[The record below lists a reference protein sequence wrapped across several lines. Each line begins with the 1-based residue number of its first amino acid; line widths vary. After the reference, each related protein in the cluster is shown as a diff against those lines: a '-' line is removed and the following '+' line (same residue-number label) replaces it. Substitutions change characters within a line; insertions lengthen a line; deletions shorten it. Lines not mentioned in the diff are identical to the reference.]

1 MKTIRRILHVGS
13 RKNTNLKNFRQEWV
27 VARKIVELGLRV
39 GENGKIYCGDV
50 EINDVALARGAGVD
64 RRSIRA
70 TVDVIMD
77 DPELAAIFG
86 NIFPAGA
93 LLKNVASDL
102 GFGVVEIEAQAGTR
116 EYWPQLLI

>member
-1 MKTIRRILHVGS
+1 M
-13 RKNTNLKNFRQEWV
+13 
-27 VARKIVELGLRV
+27 
-39 GENGKIYCGDV
+39 
-50 EINDVALARGAGVD
+50 EINDVALARGANVD

-102 GFGVVEIEAQAGTR
+102 GFGVVEIEAQAGTTGILATATHIISEQNISIR
-116 EYWPQLLI
+116 QAHAGDPELKEHPNSQ